1 MRRYAYKLFVLILI
15 SLFFLVGCGG
25 KPSGISDE
33 MYDTAVYVVDAVD
46 LYLDGE
52 STSEETYEKID
63 SLNIPES
70 KETDDLSVE
79 TEILSVKIALFGSK
93 ESVGTSG
100 IADVKEARD
109 DLANEINY
117 KD

>member
-1 MRRYAYKLFVLILI
+1 MKRQLILI
-15 SLFFLVGCGG
+15 ATICFILVGCGG

-46 LYLDGE
+46 LYLEGE
-52 STSEETYEKID
+52 ATSEETYEKID

-70 KETDDLSVE
+70 DESDDLSVE
-79 TEILSVKIALFGSK
+79 IEILNVKTALFGLK
-93 ESVGTSG
+93 ESVGTSS
-100 IADVKEARD
+100 ISDVKDARN

-117 KD
+117 ND